1 MFPGNASSTKNETV
15 KQVEKKMREGF
26 KSIWLQRPDRWT
38 FFGSMF
44 FCCTVFTTVGRSHT
58 HTHQGNSLSA

>member
-1 MFPGNASSTKNETV
+1 ME
-15 KQVEKKMREGF
+15 VEKKMRFGF

-44 FCCTVFTTVGRSHT
+44 FCCTVFTTVGKSHSP
-58 HTHQGNSLSA
+58 HWRNPSASELHVHLSVSTF

>member
-1 MFPGNASSTKNETV
+1 ME
-15 KQVEKKMREGF
+15 VENKMRVGF

-44 FCCTVFTTVGRSHT
+44 FCCTVFTTVGKSHIKV
-58 HTHQGNSLSA
+58 LSCGRDPNNA

>member
-1 MFPGNASSTKNETV
+1 
-15 KQVEKKMREGF
+15 MREVETKMQTDF

-44 FCCTVFTTVGRSHT
+44 FCCTVFTTVGKSPPLEETVYR
-58 HTHQGNSLSA
+58 LRK